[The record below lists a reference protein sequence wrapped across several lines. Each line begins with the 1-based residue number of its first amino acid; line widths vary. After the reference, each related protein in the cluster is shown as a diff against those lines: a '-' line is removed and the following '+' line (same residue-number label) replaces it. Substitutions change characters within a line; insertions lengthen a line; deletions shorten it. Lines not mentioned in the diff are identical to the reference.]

1 MITNREARF
10 IPRLLIGGCVFAGFV
25 VMLAGLFGTWRPIAL
40 DMERRAE
47 VRSPQ
52 YVEARRTE
60 ILNDVENVRQ
70 LDVDVAAG
78 TASPSAA
85 DAMSLQRD
93 AICERVRRAA
103 AEIPEDAVPR
113 GAEIC
118 K

>member
-1 MITNREARF
+1 MITNRDARF
-10 IPRLLIGGCVFAGFV
+10 IQRLFVGGCVFAGFC
-25 VMLAGLFGTWRPIAL
+25 VMLAGIFGTWRPIAL

-60 ILNDVENVRQ
+60 ILTAVENVRQ
-70 LDVDVAAG
+70 LDVDLAVG
-78 TASPSAA
+78 ASDGASAA
-85 DAMSLQRD
+85 MRLQRE

-113 GAEIC
+113 GAAVC
-118 K
+118 N